1 MQGRV
6 RSWDG
11 TSWTPQSGTKDRA
24 RSLADSRSSGR
35 RGAEPG
41 ASGPNGRVATPHR
54 SKSGNVSIGD

>member
-1 MQGRV
+1 MRDRV
-6 RSWDG
+6 RLWDG
-11 TSWTPQSGTKDRA
+11 MSWTPLSGTKDRA

-35 RGAEPG
+35 REAEPG